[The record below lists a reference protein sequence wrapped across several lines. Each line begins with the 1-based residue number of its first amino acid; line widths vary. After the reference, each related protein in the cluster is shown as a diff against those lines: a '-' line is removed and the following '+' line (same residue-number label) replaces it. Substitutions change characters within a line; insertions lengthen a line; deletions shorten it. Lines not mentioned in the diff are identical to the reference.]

1 MSNPMARRL
10 RGDDERGSLPLA
22 LLAMIVVAGLVGVVA
37 ASTIAG
43 ERSVRFDQ
51 GFTGSVHV
59 AEVGV
64 AEVLHLLNT
73 GQLSYQDAPVT
84 GSGTSD
90 GEAYEWTA
98 DTDFV
103 DGDAGPAEWT
113 VTSTGDG
120 TDDVTRTLEVQ
131 MSDGPLFD
139 LGAFSKVVL
148 TFTGGNTADSY
159 TSDESVPDADAWCT
173 GNGRVGSND
182 DIDFG
187 GSAPSG
193 PCSDEDYRRSDQ
205 TVDGVDLFDWDANP
219 DPARCHHSGGS
230 NCYEGNNPDNTW
242 YLETHDERIEIGS
255 DVEWMK
261 EVLGAD
267 PGDDGQ
273 NGYQCQDAN
282 SQGDWLI
289 DETRSPLAPADSSN
303 GVKVNYLSDHSAGP
317 GDVYAYCADT
327 VTFDGLVQ
335 LTSDAD
341 AENPVVLVVG
351 ERVDFRPQ
359 GGAVNIACD
368 EVDCGSGFDPTTVR
382 PEAAAL
388 QIYSPAPSDVGASNA
403 DVVHALNHVKIAAA
417 IYAPRGS
424 CGGTGNAQ
432 IDLFG
437 ALVCGNV
444 RNQGG
449 WQFHYDDSLGGAV
462 RTGDYGIIQW
472 SEQ

>member
-1 MSNPMARRL
+1 MSQTMERRL
-10 RGDDERGSLPLA
+10 CRDDERGSLPLA
-22 LLAMIVVAGLVGVVA
+22 MLAMIVVAGLVGVLA

-64 AEVLHLLNT
+64 AEVQHLLNT
-73 GQLSYQDAPVT
+73 GQLTHNDTLPAE

-90 GEAYEWTA
+90 GQTYEWVA
-98 DTDFV
+98 DTDYQ

-113 VTSTGDG
+113 VTATGEGADG
-120 TDDVTRTLEVQ
+120 VTRTLDVQ

-148 TFTGGNTADSY
+148 TFTGGNSADSY
-159 TSDESVPDADAWCT
+159 NSSTGEWCT

-182 DIDFG
+182 EIDFG
-187 GSAPSG
+187 GSAPAG
-193 PCSDEDYRRSDQ
+193 PCKDEAYRRSDQ
-205 TVDGVDLFDWDANP
+205 TVDGVDLYDWDANP
-219 DPARCHHSGGS
+219 DPDRCHHAGGS
-230 NCYEGNNPDNTW
+230 NCYEDNDSDKTW
-242 YLETHDERIEIGS
+242 YLKTHDERIEIKS

-261 EVLGAD
+261 KVLGVD
-267 PGDDGQ
+267 PSNDGE
-273 NGYQCQDAN
+273 NGYECQQTN
-282 SQGDWLI
+282 SQGDWTI
-289 DETRSPLAPADSSN
+289 TGTLAPADSTN
-303 GVKVNYLSDHSAGP
+303 GVKVDYLSDHSAGP

-327 VTFDGLVQ
+327 VTFDGIVELA
-335 LTSDAD
+335 SEAD
-341 AENPVVLVVG
+341 RGNPVVIVAG
-351 ERVDFRPQ
+351 ERVDFGPQ
-359 GGAVNIACD
+359 EGAVNIGCD
-368 EVDCGSGFDPTTVR
+368 QSGVSCDTSFDPTSVT

-388 QIYSPAPSDVGASNA
+388 QIYSPAPSNVGASNA
-403 DVVHALNHVKIAAA
+403 DVIHAVNHVKIAAA
-417 IYAPRGS
+417 VYAPRGS

-449 WQFHYDDSLGGAV
+449 WQFHYDDNLGGAV
-462 RTGDYGIIQW
+462 RTGEYGVIQW

>member
-1 MSNPMARRL
+1 MSKTGARRL

-22 LLAMIVVAGLVGVVA
+22 MLAMIVVAGLVSVVA

-51 GFTGSVHV
+51 DFTGAVHV

-64 AEVLHLLNT
+64 AEVLHQLNT
-73 GQLSYQDAPVT
+73 GQLSHTDDLPVE

-90 GEAYEWTA
+90 GETYHWTA
-98 DTDFV
+98 DTDYQ
-103 DGDAGPAEWT
+103 DGDVGPAEWT
-113 VTSTGDG
+113 VTSTGSDG
-120 TDDVTRTLEVQ
+120 DDVTRTLRVQ

-148 TFTGGNTADSY
+148 TFTGGNSADSY
-159 TSDESVPDADAWCT
+159 NSSTGEWCT

-187 GSAPSG
+187 GSAPAG
-193 PCSDEDYRRSDQ
+193 PCKDEAYRRSDQ
-205 TVDGVDLFDWDANP
+205 TVDGVDLYDWDENP

-230 NCYEGNNPDNTW
+230 NCYEDNDPDKTW
-242 YLETHDERIEIGS
+242 YLQTHDDRVEIDS

-261 EVLGAD
+261 KVLGVD
-267 PGDDGQ
+267 PSDDGQ
-273 NGYQCQDAN
+273 NGYECQHTN

-289 DETRSPLAPADSSN
+289 DAAQSPLAPADSSN
-303 GVKVNYLSDHSAGP
+303 GVKVDYLSEHSAGP

-327 VTFDGLVQ
+327 VTFDGIIELA
-335 LTSDAD
+335 SEAD
-341 AENPVVLVVG
+341 TENPVVIVVG

-359 GGAVNIACD
+359 NGAVNIGCD
-368 EVDCGSGFDPTTVR
+368 QNGVDCDNFDPASVT

-403 DVVHALNHVKIAAA
+403 DVVHAVNHLKIAAA
-417 IYAPRGS
+417 VYAPRGS

-449 WQFHYDDSLGGAV
+449 WQFHYDDALSGAV
-462 RTGDYGIIQW
+462 RTGEFGVIQW